1 MVSPNLELV
10 RYSQENPNIEGLK
23 GRYGVS
29 GEEWGCVTV
38 IKNVVFVVAY
48 KGAKVTGYTLPE
60 VYDGFLICSDGTTV
74 LVEDSTISLDLGST
88 VSAQGFL
95 QLRAVN

>member
-1 MVSPNLELV
+1 MKELV
-10 RYSQENPNIEGLK
+10 RYSEQNQNVEALRGK
-23 GRYGVS
+23 YGVE
-29 GEEWGCVTV
+29 GNEWGCVTV

-48 KGAKVTGYTLPE
+48 KGAKVSDYTLPE
-60 VYDGFLICSDGTTV
+60 VYDGFLTCSDGTAV
-74 LVEDSTISLDLGST
+74 PVENSTITLDLGST

>member
-1 MVSPNLELV
+1 MKELV
-10 RYSQENPNIEGLK
+10 RYSEQNQNVEALK
-23 GRYGVS
+23 GKYGVE

-48 KGAKVTGYTLPE
+48 KGAKVSDYTLPE
-60 VYDGFLICSDGTTV
+60 VYDGFLTCSDGTAV
-74 LVEDSTISLDLGST
+74 PVENSTITLDLGPT

>member
-1 MVSPNLELV
+1 MRELV
-10 RYSQENPNIEGLK
+10 RYSEQNQNVEALK
-23 GRYGVS
+23 GKYGVE
-29 GEEWGCVTV
+29 GEEWGCVTI

-48 KGAKVTGYTLPE
+48 KGAKVVDYVLPE

-74 LVEDSTISLDLGST
+74 PVENSRLSLDLGST

>member
-1 MVSPNLELV
+1 MKELI
-10 RYSQENPNIEGLK
+10 RYSEQNQNVEALK
-23 GRYGVS
+23 GKFGVS

-60 VYDGFLICSDGTTV
+60 VYDGFLTCSDGTAV
-74 LVEDSTISLDLGST
+74 PVENSTISLDLGST

>member
-1 MVSPNLELV
+1 MKELI
-10 RYSQENPNIEGLK
+10 RYSEQNQNVEALK
-23 GRYGVS
+23 GKFGVE
-29 GEEWGCVTV
+29 GEEWGCITV

-60 VYDGFLICSDGTTV
+60 VYDGFLTCSDGTAV
-74 LVEDSTISLDLGST
+74 PVEDSTITLDLGST

>member
-1 MVSPNLELV
+1 MKELV
-10 RYSQENPNIEGLK
+10 RYSEQNQNVEALRGK
-23 GRYGVS
+23 YGVE

-48 KGAKVTGYTLPE
+48 KGAKVSDYTLPE
-60 VYDGFLICSDGTTV
+60 VYDGFLTCSDGTAV
-74 LVEDSTISLDLGST
+74 PVENSTITLDLGST

>member
-1 MVSPNLELV
+1 MKELV
-10 RYSQENPNIEGLK
+10 RYSEQNQNVEALRGK
-23 GRYGVS
+23 YGVS

-74 LVEDSTISLDLGST
+74 PVENSTITLDLGES

>member
-1 MVSPNLELV
+1 MKELI
-10 RYSQENPNIEGLK
+10 RYSEQNQNVEALK
-23 GRYGVS
+23 GKYGVE
-29 GEEWGCVTV
+29 GEEWGCITA

-48 KGAKVTGYTLPE
+48 KGAKVVDYVLPE
-60 VYDGFLICSDGTTV
+60 VYDGFLICSDGTTIP
-74 LVEDSTISLDLGST
+74 VENSRLSLDLGST

>member
-1 MVSPNLELV
+1 MKELV
-10 RYSQENPNIEGLK
+10 RYSEQNQNVEALK
-23 GRYGVS
+23 GKYGVE

-38 IKNVVFVVAY
+38 IKNVVFVIAY

>member
-1 MVSPNLELV
+1 MKELV
-10 RYSQENPNIEGLK
+10 RYSEQNQNVEAIK
-23 GRYGVS
+23 GKYGVS
-29 GEEWGCVTV
+29 GEEWGCITV

-48 KGAKVTGYTLPE
+48 KGAKVSDYTLPE
-60 VYDGFLICSDGTTV
+60 VYDGFLTCSDGTAV
-74 LVEDSTISLDLGST
+74 PVENSTITLDLGST

>member
-1 MVSPNLELV
+1 MRELV
-10 RYSQENPNIEGLK
+10 RYSEQNQNVEALK
-23 GRYGVS
+23 GKYGVE

-48 KGAKVTGYTLPE
+48 KGAKVVDYVLPE

-74 LVEDSTISLDLGST
+74 PVENSRLSLDLGST

>member
-1 MVSPNLELV
+1 MRELV
-10 RYSQENPNIEGLK
+10 RYSEQNQNVEALK
-23 GRYGVS
+23 GKYGVE

-48 KGAKVTGYTLPE
+48 KGAKVVDYVLPE
-60 VYDGFLICSDGTTV
+60 VYDGFLICSDGITIP
-74 LVEDSTISLDLGST
+74 VENSRLSLDLGST
-88 VSAQGFL
+88 VSAQGYL

>member
-1 MVSPNLELV
+1 MKELI
-10 RYSQENPNIEGLK
+10 RYSEQNQNVEALK
-23 GRYGVS
+23 GKFGVS

-60 VYDGFLICSDGTTV
+60 VYDGFLTCSDGTAV
-74 LVEDSTISLDLGST
+74 PVEDSTITLDLGST

>member
-1 MVSPNLELV
+1 MKELV
-10 RYSQENPNIEGLK
+10 RYSEQNRNVEALK
-23 GRYGVS
+23 GKYGVE

-48 KGAKVTGYTLPE
+48 KGAKVVDYVLPE
-60 VYDGFLICSDGTTV
+60 VYDGFLICSDGTTIP
-74 LVEDSTISLDLGST
+74 VENSRLSLDLGST
-88 VSAQGFL
+88 VSAQGSL

>member
-1 MVSPNLELV
+1 MKELV
-10 RYSQENPNIEGLK
+10 RYSEQNQNVEALK
-23 GRYGVS
+23 GKYGVA

-48 KGAKVTGYTLPE
+48 KGAKVVDYVLPE
-60 VYDGFLICSDGTTV
+60 VYDGFLICSDGTTIP
-74 LVEDSTISLDLGST
+74 VENSRLSLDLGST
-88 VSAQGFL
+88 VSAQGSL